1 MKMNEMALSARF
13 SLLNASFDRFLFA
26 SIGEQENGMPLSVAS
41 ALARLGR
48 DPWVEAG
55 RLAQLPRDAAMEAL
69 VAIIARISPAR
80 VTPSDAPGIA
90 ARLILLL
97 PSGVPSPSA
106 VQAGAGGPPRRWFY
120 RIALVLC
127 LAVLAFAAFNLV
139 ADRRPAFDAP
149 PGVDATYTP

>member
-1 MKMNEMALSARF
+1 MALSARF

-55 RLAQLPRDAAMEAL
+55 RLAQLPRDAATEAL
-69 VAIIARISPAR
+69 VAMIARISPAR

-90 ARLILLL
+90 ARLVLLL
-97 PSGVPSPSA
+97 PSEVSGPSA
-106 VQAGAGGPPRRWFY
+106 VRAGAADPPRRWLY
-120 RIALVLC
+120 RLSLVLC
-127 LAVLAFAAFNLV
+127 LALLAFAAFNLL

-149 PGVDATYTP
+149 PGVDATSMP